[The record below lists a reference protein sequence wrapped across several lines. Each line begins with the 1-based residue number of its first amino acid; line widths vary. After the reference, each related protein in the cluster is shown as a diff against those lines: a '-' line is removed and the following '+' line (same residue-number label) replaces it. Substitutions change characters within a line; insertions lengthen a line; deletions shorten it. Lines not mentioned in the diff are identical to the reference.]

1 MVATMDILSSLK
13 FKRSELLKVAEDV
26 CLALAE
32 DPRSVDPSDRVI
44 FQELGWNDRDIARE
58 IGRCQSLKK
67 WKREAGTNGQY
78 ADSIEQLGA
87 VSKTVPKKVAELQV
101 KIDELLVKIADE
113 KAKLTN
119 AEKVVAGYEHA
130 RKLLRQSVPDHV
142 KNAFNDEVARIRST
156 PTAEKMRELQARKRT
171 VCSVLETLSVVNAET
186 VRGIRLHAET
196 SGIKGIIPPPSPYWN
211 HNRGINESV
220 WHKYLNR
227 LRKELPG
234 IELQLMELESD
245 YNEQLA
251 DAESI
256 LDYYITE
263 GK

>member
-78 ADSIEQLGA
+78 ADSIEQLDA

-119 AEKVVAGYEHA
+119 AEKVVAGYENA

-142 KNAFNDEVARIRST
+142 KNAFNDEVSRIRST
-156 PTAEKMRELQARKRT
+156 RSAERMRELQARKRT
-171 VCSVLETLSVVNAET
+171 VVGVLERLSIVNGDTIAP
-186 VRGIRLHAET
+186 IRLHAE
-196 SGIKGIIPPPSPYWN
+196 GARIVGIIPEPSPHWN
-211 HNRGINESV
+211 QDRGINEAI
-220 WHKYLNR
+220 WHEYLDR
-227 LRKELPG
+227 LRLELPT
-234 IELQLMELESD
+234 IESELLELEAD
-245 YNEQLA
+245 FDEQLA
-251 DAESI
+251 EAETI
-256 LDYYITE
+256 LDFYITE